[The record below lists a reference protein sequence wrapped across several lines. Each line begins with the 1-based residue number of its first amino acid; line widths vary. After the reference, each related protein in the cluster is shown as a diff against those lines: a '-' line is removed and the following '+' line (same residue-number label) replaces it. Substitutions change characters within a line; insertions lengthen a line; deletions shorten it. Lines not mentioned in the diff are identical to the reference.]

1 MLGELEFEKE
11 LLEKV
16 DIDKS
21 IEYLDRAIK
30 DIRAGKFSRIA
41 LIGLAED
48 ALYHMSFILKMM
60 KEENKELTPEYVAL
74 YNDSNLWK
82 FYDDITYFN
91 EVEAEEIAKYENE
104 SSK

>member
-1 MLGELEFEKE
+1 
-11 LLEKV
+11 
-16 DIDKS
+16 
-21 IEYLDRAIK
+21 
-30 DIRAGKFSRIA
+30 
-41 LIGLAED
+41 
-48 ALYHMSFILKMM
+48 MSFVLKMM